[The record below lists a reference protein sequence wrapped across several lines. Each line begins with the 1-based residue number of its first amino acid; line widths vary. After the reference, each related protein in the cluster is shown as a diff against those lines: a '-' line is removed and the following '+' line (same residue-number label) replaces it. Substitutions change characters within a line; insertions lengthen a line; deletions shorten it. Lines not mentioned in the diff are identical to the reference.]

1 MPPRDLRRDVG
12 KEARLWGMAVV
23 CAAAGAIAVSITDSF
38 WIGVLVFLAVLG
50 ICGPILFTYEKRK
63 KARTAGGEST
73 SGSKKTDP
81 SGPKPDR
88 PKPDRPKHGGHRK
101 RPPRR

>member
-38 WIGVLVFLAVLG
+38 WIGVLVFLAALG

-63 KARTAGGEST
+63 KAKAAQGETRPGAGSRA
-73 SGSKKTDP
+73 S
-81 SGPKPDR
+81 
-88 PKPDRPKHGGHRK
+88 KPDRPKHGGHRK
-101 RPPRR
+101 RPPKR